1 MLTKNFTDKDLLR
14 EKLFQICAKC
24 TVEAAVHTARNNR
37 AFITNPGRE
46 QKWQIK
52 APACRSP

>member
-1 MLTKNFTDKDLLR
+1 MLTANFTDKDSFR

-46 QKWQIK
+46 QKWRIE
-52 APACRSP
+52 APAYRSP